1 MQYDNGWL
9 LILRYNEQ
17 SGQMELNLQQFD
29 STKQICLS
37 EKEMMEIEKDK
48 AMSDVQTKGGHIKS
62 IKIES
67 PMNVMIAVRDLF
79 HSFAKENRE
88 FQKLVENDWMDIL
101 NPNYDSS
108 WFMGGMTEK
117 EWGIN
122 LRKNM
127 QTVLDKYAICI
138 PEKGENV

>member
-1 MQYDNGWL
+1 
-9 LILRYNEQ
+9 
-17 SGQMELNLQQFD
+17 
-29 STKQICLS
+29 
-37 EKEMMEIEKDK
+37 
-48 AMSDVQTKGGHIKS
+48 
-62 IKIES
+62 
-67 PMNVMIAVRDLF
+67 MNVMIAVRDLF

-127 QTVLDKYAICI
+127 QTILDKYAICI
-138 PEKGENV
+138 PAKGENV